1 MSRADRGPMATRH
14 RGLPAL
20 LAAAALALVALVAMC
35 GCARSQPQGAAGND
49 PVTAVKEF
57 LINGTVDQDG
67 YGACVFLTTGA
78 QRGAARRAGS
88 SECRQS
94 FDLASL
100 TLGGRDVDTVHE
112 VDRLEATATM
122 DGDRA
127 SVRLT
132 DGGQS
137 VRFELV
143 KATPVEQAHFL
154 APDTEWRIASGLRS
168 LIPKEEA

>member
-1 MSRADRGPMATRH
+1 MATRH
-14 RGLPAL
+14 RGLPVL
-20 LAAAALALVALVAMC
+20 LAAAALAPLVVS
-35 GCARSQPQGAAGND
+35 GCSRNQPQGAPGND

-67 YGACVFLTTGA
+67 YGACVFLTTRA
-78 QRGAARRAGS
+78 QRAVARRTGS

-112 VDRLEATATM
+112 VDSLEASASM
-122 DGDRA
+122 DGRRA
-127 SVRLT
+127 WVRLT

-143 KATPVEQAHFL
+143 KASPVEQAQFL
-154 APDTEWRIASGLRS
+154 APDTEWRIAGGLRP
-168 LIPKEEA
+168 LIPKQEA